1 MALPRKPMLQYL
13 EEKGYLKSEQREEA
27 LKVQTQTNET
37 DIGKVLVQLG
47 MVGEREVLQAKAQER
62 GVGFVDLDRI
72 TIESNA
78 INAVPERIVKSHN
91 VIPVKKDPDVLY
103 LAMTNPDNIQ
113 ASDDVRMASGMRVVP
128 VLAVPGAIEDAI
140 RKYYATTEVAKTPT
154 NGATTP
160 AAQTNF
166 NADV

>member
-1 MALPRKPMLQYL
+1 MALPRKPMLEYL
-13 EEKGYLKSEQREEA
+13 EEKGYLKADQREEA
-27 LKVQTQTNET
+27 LKVQVQTKET

-128 VLAVPGAIEDAI
+128 VLAVPGAIDDAI
-140 RKYYATTEVAKTPT
+140 RKYYATAEVVKAPAG
-154 NGATTP
+154 GAT
-160 AAQTNF
+160 
-166 NADV
+166 

>member
-1 MALPRKPMLQYL
+1 MALPRKPMLEYL
-13 EEKGYLKSEQREEA
+13 EEKGYLKADQREEE
-27 LKVQTQTNET
+27 LKGQVQTKET

-103 LAMTNPDNIQ
+103 LAMTD
-113 ASDDVRMASGMRVVP
+113 
-128 VLAVPGAIEDAI
+128 
-140 RKYYATTEVAKTPT
+140 RKSTRL
-154 NGATTP
+154 NSSH
-160 AAQTNF
+160 
-166 NADV
+166 